1 VIENELR
8 QLLSERAGTVVDNP
22 SRTGEVHSRITGIR
36 RRRTAG
42 AALVLV
48 LLALAGAL
56 LTRLPG
62 RPETLPA
69 GVPSGPYFGDDGKD
83 RSVQGYRGS
92 AYFTFAGDATWSYA
106 VQFPGAAHVVVV
118 RCENR
123 GDLTLRDLLG
133 ADRRI
138 GCRVAVGDHYEGAL
152 TLPPAQ
158 VQSLPPATD
167 VRVEPETPGD
177 WRVGVLEPLF
187 PDRLTAADLAGRP
200 LSGYSGPGR
209 IPVVVPSDLRTI
221 GALHI
226 LVTCVRGVRLEIQ
239 LDDRPATTLTCTD
252 ADVIGYGAVTAEI
265 PGADLLRL
273 GLAPLQR
280 VQVSARQVAGPAKQ
294 WAVNSVD

>member
-1 VIENELR
+1 VIENSLR
-8 QLLSERAGTVVDNP
+8 ETLAARAGTVTDNP
-22 SRTGEVHSRITGIR
+22 ARVGDVHARITGIH

-69 GVPSGPYFGDDGKD
+69 GVPSGPYFGDDGTD

-106 VQFPGAAHVVVV
+106 VPFPGAVHVIVV

-152 TLPPAQ
+152 ALPPAQ

-200 LSGYSGPGR
+200 LSGYSGAGQ
-209 IPVVVPSDLRTI
+209 ISAVVPSDIRSVGLQI
-221 GALHI
+221 VAE
-226 LVTCVRGVRLEIQ
+226 CVRGVRLEI
-239 LDDRPATTLTCTD
+239 LVDDRPATTVTCTD
-252 ADVIGYGAVTAEI
+252 ANAIGYGAVTAQI
-265 PGADLLRL
+265 LGADLLRL
-273 GLAPLQR
+273 GLRPLQR
-280 VQVSARQVAGPAKQ
+280 VQVSARQLAGPAQQ
-294 WAVNSVD
+294 WAVGVS